1 MKTLNTVIT
10 ALRESMKGY
19 HNKAIAKA
27 CGVDVLA
34 VRKVRNGVKIDTL
47 KIGTLRKLIEGVKA
61 MRGECDAD

>member
-19 HNKAIAKA
+19 HNKTIAKA

-47 KIGTLRKLIEGVKA
+47 KIGTLRKMIEGVSA
-61 MRGECDAD
+61 MKGVADND

>member
-10 ALRESMKGY
+10 ALREAMKGY
-19 HNKAIAKA
+19 HNKTIAKA

-34 VRKVRNGVKIDTL
+34 VRKVRNGVKVDTL
-47 KIGTLRKLIEGVKA
+47 KIGTLRKLIEGVKT